1 MKSLRA
7 AVEDY
12 LALRRGLGFKLR
24 LAGPALLDFAAFLA
38 REHAPH
44 ITNELAARW
53 AMLPRECQPA
63 LWAARLRFVRGF
75 ARHRRATDP
84 RTEIPPASLL
94 PFRPGRA
101 RPYLYSDQEVQ
112 QLLVAAAALPPR
124 ASLRGAT
131 YHCLFGL
138 LAVTGLRI
146 SEAISLE
153 LQDVDLEHGVLTIR
167 GAKFGKS
174 RLVPLHV
181 STIRVITHYA
191 RRRDRYLGTSHAPR
205 FLVNDRGKTLES
217 SNVRRTFY
225 RLSRQIGLRGP
236 KDRHGPRLHD
246 FRHRFAVRT
255 LMRWYRSGQD
265 SERRLPVLSTYL
277 GHAHI
282 SDTYWYL
289 SAHPQLMGLA
299 KRRLEK
305 RWENWP

>member
-1 MKSLRA
+1 MNSLRA
-7 AVEDY
+7 AVEEY

-24 LAGPALLDFAAFLA
+24 LAGPALLDFAALLE

-44 ITNELAARW
+44 ITSELAVRW

-63 LWAARLRFVRGF
+63 LWAMRLRFVRGF

-101 RPYLYSDQEVQ
+101 RPYLYSEQEVR
-112 QLLVAAAALPPR
+112 QLLVAAAALQP
-124 ASLRGAT
+124 SLRGAT

-146 SEAISLE
+146 SEAIALE
-153 LQDVDLEHGVLTIR
+153 RQDVDLGQGLLVIR

-174 RLVPLHV
+174 RLVPLHA
-181 STIRVITHYA
+181 STMRVLTHYA
-191 RRRDRYLGTSHAPR
+191 QCRDRYLGTSLAPR
-205 FLVNDRGKTLES
+205 FLVNDRGRPLES

-225 RLSRQIGLRGP
+225 RLSRQIGLRGRT
-236 KDRHGPRLHD
+236 DRHGPRLHD

-299 KRRLEK
+299 KRRLEQ
-305 RWENWP
+305 RWENQP

>member
-181 STIRVITHYA
+181 STIRVLTHYA

-246 FRHRFAVRT
+246 FRHSSGSRIIPASDGGCGHFPGDRAIWGA
-255 LMRWYRSGQD
+255 LM
-265 SERRLPVLSTYL
+265 
-277 GHAHI
+277 A
-282 SDTYWYL
+282 
-289 SAHPQLMGLA
+289 A
-299 KRRLEK
+299 
-305 RWENWP
+305 